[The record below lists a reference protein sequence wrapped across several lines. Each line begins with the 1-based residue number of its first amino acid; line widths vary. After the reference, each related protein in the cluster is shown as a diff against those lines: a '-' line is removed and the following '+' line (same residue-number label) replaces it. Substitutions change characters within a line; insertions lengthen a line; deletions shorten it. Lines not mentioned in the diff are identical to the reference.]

1 VPDAVLLRDLVQH
14 HHRRLYVFMR
24 AVLPNAIEAE
34 TALRETTLRIT
45 ERGQVPPV
53 KDFETW
59 AEGIARQVAV
69 ERRKSAKVL
78 PFSDD
83 LFRQLADSA
92 EPSLELSERRPG
104 ALAELLAQLPQPER
118 ELLRR
123 KYELGMTL
131 DQIALAEDRPASAVA
146 REVNALH
153 ASLVSALRQS
163 LHDSDL
169 PPPGGAVDLGRLTD
183 HLLDGTINDDGRLI
197 LETLL
202 LADSAAQAHY
212 HRHVALTAEL
222 TWLYRGE
229 PPLPEFPTE
238 VKRTLTSREWLVTS
252 LFICALVIVAG
263 FISLVVYL
271 RVS

>member
-1 VPDAVLLRDLVQH
+1 VP
-14 HHRRLYVFMR
+14 
-24 AVLPNAIEAE
+24 
-34 TALRETTLRIT
+34 T
-45 ERGQVPPV
+45 
-53 KDFETW
+53 DFDPW
-59 AEGIARQVAV
+59 AEGIARHVAV
-69 ERRKSAKVL
+69 ERRKAAKVL

-92 EPSLELSERRPG
+92 GPSLGLAERRPA
-104 ALAELLAQLPQPER
+104 ALADLLAQLPQPEK

-131 DQIALAEDRPASAVA
+131 EQISLTEDRPATAVA
-146 REVNALH
+146 REINALH
-153 ASLVSALRQS
+153 ASLVVALRQS
-163 LHDSDL
+163 LHDRDL

-183 HLLDGTINDDGRLI
+183 QLLDGTITDDGKLI

-229 PPLPEFPTE
+229 PPLPELPTS
-238 VKRTLTSREWLVTS
+238 VQRNLTSREWLVTS

-263 FISLVVYL
+263 FIALVVYL
-271 RVS
+271 RMS